1 MPITNKNPSALPP
14 ARSRSPMPLALAGLM
29 GLAGLAGLAS
39 VPAQAQTPSPL
50 PEWQY
55 SVGVPLRKLYAP
67 DIPEWE
73 VRIGMAARIAPRY
86 EGASDYYA
94 LGGPSIDIRYR
105 DLAFAS
111 TGEGIGFNA
120 FHTRQFR
127 AGLAMT
133 YDMGRR
139 EKKDHDHLRGM
150 GNIGIV
156 PEAKIFAEYV
166 VSKDFPLV
174 IRANIRRQL
183 GGSDGWVGDLGAYM
197 PMPGS
202 NKKFFWFLGPTMTF
216 ADSNYMQTWFGVSAE
231 QSARSGYPEHHPGA
245 GIKSYGGGVS
255 AIWLFN
261 KHWFATADFGVS
273 QLVGGAKSS
282 PIVQRSTNLTGDI
295 SLNYQF

>member
-1 MPITNKNPSALPP
+1 MPTTNKKKSAPLR
-14 ARSRSPMPLALAGLM
+14 ARLGMLLALFAPLFAT
-29 GLAGLAGLAS
+29 LFATFYTSQAH
-39 VPAQAQTPSPL
+39 AQTPSPL

-67 DIPEWE
+67 DIPTWE
-73 VRIGMAARIAPRY
+73 VRVGAAMTVRPRY
-86 EGASDYYA
+86 EGANDYYI
-94 LGGPSIDIRYR
+94 LGGPSIDVRYK

-120 FHTRQFR
+120 IHTERVR
-127 AGLAMT
+127 MGLAIT

-139 EKKDHDHLRGM
+139 EKKDHDHLAGM

-156 PEAKIFAEYV
+156 PETKIFAEYV
-166 VSKDFPLV
+166 VSKEFPLV

-183 GGSDGWVGDLGAYM
+183 GGSDGWIGDVGAYM

-202 NKKFFWFLGPTMTF
+202 SEKFFWFLGPTMSF
-216 ADSNYMQTWFGVSAE
+216 ADSRYMQTWFGVNA
-231 QSARSGYPEHHPGA
+231 QQAARSQYAEYHPGG

-255 AIWLFN
+255 AIWMFS

-273 QLVGGAKSS
+273 ALVGDARNS

-295 SLNYQF
+295 SVNYQF

>member
-1 MPITNKNPSALPP
+1 MPTTKKKNSTPWRAWLSL
-14 ARSRSPMPLALAGLM
+14 PLAL
-29 GLAGLAGLAS
+29 LAWLGAA
-39 VPAQAQTPSPL
+39 PAHAQTPSPL
-50 PEWQY
+50 AEWQY

-67 DIPEWE
+67 DIPDWE
-73 VRIGMAARIAPRY
+73 VRLGLAATIRPRY
-86 EGASDYYA
+86 DGASDYYGI
-94 LGGPSIDIRYR
+94 GGPSIDIRYR
-105 DLAFAS
+105 DLAFIS

-120 FHTRQFR
+120 IHTSQIR
-127 AGLAMT
+127 AGIAIT

-156 PEAKIFAEYV
+156 PESKIFAEYV

-202 NKKFFWFLGPTMTF
+202 SKKFFWFLGPSMTF
-216 ADSNYMQTWFGVSAE
+216 ADSRYMQTWFGVSAD

-255 AIWLFN
+255 AIWLFD
-261 KHWFATADFGVS
+261 KHWFATADFGVA
-273 QLVGGAKSS
+273 QLVGSAKSS

-295 SLNYQF
+295 SINYQF